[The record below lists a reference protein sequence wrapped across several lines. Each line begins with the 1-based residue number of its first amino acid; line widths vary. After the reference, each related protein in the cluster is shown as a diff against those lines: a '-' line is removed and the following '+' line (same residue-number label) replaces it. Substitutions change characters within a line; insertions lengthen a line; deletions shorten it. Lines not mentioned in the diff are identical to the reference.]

1 MKIAV
6 ASDHAGFELKEMI
19 RKYLSDK
26 DIQVLDFGAFSTQSV
41 DYPDYAF
48 PASESVASGVAD
60 YGILIC
66 GTGTGM
72 SITANKVNG
81 IRAAN
86 CMSEE
91 LAEMA
96 RKHNNANVLT
106 MGARIISPELA
117 FKIIDVFLEN
127 EFEGGRH
134 QNRIDKIHNLTG
146 I

>member
-127 EFEGGRH
+127 EFEGARH

>member
-96 RKHNNANVLT
+96 RKHNHANVLT